1 MSAEPGPFNTG
12 MFLICLLLFAAVLLA
27 EGAP

>member
-1 MSAEPGPFNTG
+1 VTADPGRFNVG